1 MENNQ
6 ILRLEEI
13 TKEFP
18 GVKALDRVHL
28 DIVRGEVHALCG
40 ENGAGKSTLMKI
52 ISGAQPFTSGKMV
65 FEGESVR
72 FKTTREAQNAGIS
85 MIYQE
90 FNLIPHL
97 SVAENL
103 FVGRVPADKFGRVNW
118 KKLDSQAQGLLKRVG
133 LEIPTKRLVSE
144 LTTGEAQMVEIAK
157 CLSADAKLIIMDEPT
172 ASLTDKEIEF
182 LFQIVANLKEQGIS
196 IIYISHRLDEIF
208 EITDRI
214 TVFRDG
220 KYIDTKQTAE
230 TNHDELVSMMV
241 GKDIHDLYPER
252 TNPLSET
259 GECVLRVLEADDHEK
274 IHQVSFDVKAGEIV
288 GIAGLLGSGNIR
300 IGKLISGYYGKFD
313 GQVMVDGSAVEVTNP
328 RDALEAGISC
338 VSDDRKNE
346 GLVLI
351 RSVKENISLAS
362 LHKMLK
368 KRVFSSIDKTKEKQV
383 VDQQI
388 QRLNIKV
395 SSADQIT
402 GNLSGGNQ
410 QKVVFGKMLE
420 TAPKLLILN
429 EPTRG
434 IDIGAKAEIYQIM
447 RELSDLG
454 IGIILAS
461 SELPE
466 LIGMSD
472 RALVMREG
480 KIVKELM
487 HEDLTQEKVL
497 LYAAGGMENE

>member
-1 MENNQ
+1 
-6 ILRLEEI
+6 
-13 TKEFP
+13 
-18 GVKALDRVHL
+18 
-28 DIVRGEVHALCG
+28 
-40 ENGAGKSTLMKI
+40 
-52 ISGAQPFTSGKMV
+52 
-65 FEGESVR
+65 
-72 FKTTREAQNAGIS
+72 
-85 MIYQE
+85 
-90 FNLIPHL
+90 
-97 SVAENL
+97 
-103 FVGRVPADKFGRVNW
+103 
-118 KKLDSQAQGLLKRVG
+118 
-133 LEIPTKRLVSE
+133 
-144 LTTGEAQMVEIAK
+144 
-157 CLSADAKLIIMDEPT
+157 
-172 ASLTDKEIEF
+172 
-182 LFQIVANLKEQGIS
+182 
-196 IIYISHRLDEIF
+196 LDEIF

-220 KYIDTKQTAE
+220 KYIATKMTPE
-230 TNHDELVSMMV
+230 TTHDELVSMMV

-252 TNPLSET
+252 KVALAKEAAA
-259 GECVLRVLEADDHEK
+259 VLRVEQANDHQK
-274 IHQVSFDVKAGEIV
+274 IHDVSFEVKSGEIV

-300 IGKLISGYYGKFD
+300 IGKLISGYYGGFD
-313 GQVMVDGSAVEVTNP
+313 GQVEINGKAVQIHTP
-328 RDALEAGISC
+328 GDALEAGISC
-338 VSDDRKNE
+338 VSDDRKIE

-362 LHKMLK
+362 LHRLLK
-368 KRVFSSIDKTKEKQV
+368 KRIFSSIDKAKENQV
-383 VDQQI
+383 VDHQI
-388 QRLNIKV
+388 ERLNIKV
-395 SSADQIT
+395 SSSDQIA

-420 TAPKLLILN
+420 TTPQLLILN

-447 RELSDLG
+447 RELSEQG

-497 LYAAGGMENE
+497 LYAAGGMKDE

>member
-18 GVKALDRVHL
+18 GVKALDNVHL
-28 DIVRGEVHALCG
+28 EIASGEVHALCG

-52 ISGAQPFTSGKMV
+52 ISGAQSFTSGKMF
-65 FEGESVR
+65 FEGESVQ
-72 FKTTREAQNAGIS
+72 FKTTREAQDSGIS

-90 FNLIPHL
+90 FNLIPEL

-103 FVGRVPADKFGRVNW
+103 FIGRVPVNQYGKVNW
-118 KKLDSQAQGLLKRVG
+118 KKLDSDAQGLLKRVG
-133 LEIPTKRLVSE
+133 LEISTKQLISE
-144 LTTGEAQMVEIAK
+144 LTIGEAQMVEIAK
-157 CLSADAKLIIMDEPT
+157 CLSSDAKLIIMDEPT

-182 LFQIVANLKEQGIS
+182 LFQIVENLKKQGIS

-220 KYIDTKQTAE
+220 KYIATRMTSE
-230 TNHDELVSMMV
+230 TTHDELVSMMV
-241 GKDIHDLYPER
+241 GKDIRDLYPER
-252 TNPLSET
+252 KVAINKDAVD
-259 GECVLRVLEADDHEK
+259 VLQVEHANDHQK
-274 IHQVSFDVKAGEIV
+274 IHDVSLEVKAGEIV

-300 IGKLISGYYGKFD
+300 IGKLISGYYGEFD
-313 GQVMVDGSAVEVTNP
+313 GQVAIKGKTVHIHTPG
-328 RDALEAGISC
+328 DALQAGISC
-338 VSDDRKNE
+338 VSDDRKIE

-362 LHKMLK
+362 LHQLLK
-368 KRVFSSIDKTKEKQV
+368 KGIFSSIDKTKENQV

-388 QRLNIKV
+388 ERLNIKV
-395 SSADQIT
+395 SSSDQIT

-447 RELSDLG
+447 RELSEQG

-480 KIVKELM
+480 RIVKELKN
-487 HEDLTQEKVL
+487 EDLTQEKVL
-497 LYAAGGMENE
+497 LYAAGGMKDE

>member
-18 GVKALDRVHL
+18 GVIALDRVHL

-65 FEGESVR
+65 FEGESVQ

-118 KKLDSQAQGLLKRVG
+118 KKLDSQAQALLKRVG
-133 LEIPTKRLVSE
+133 LEIPTKRLVAE

-220 KYIDTKQTAE
+220 KYIDTKQTME

-252 TNPLSET
+252 ANPLPES
-259 GECVLRVLEADDHEK
+259 GECVLRVLEANDHEK
-274 IHQVSFDVKAGEIV
+274 IHQVSFDVKGGEIV

-313 GQVMVDGSAVEVTNP
+313 GQVMVDGSAVEVVNP

-368 KRVFSSIDKTKEKQV
+368 KRVFSSIDKAKEKQV

-420 TAPKLLILN
+420 TTPKLLILN

>member
-1 MENNQ
+1 MNKNQ

-18 GVKALDRVHL
+18 GVKALDCVHL
-28 DIVRGEVHALCG
+28 EIQKGEIHALCG

-52 ISGAQPFTSGKMV
+52 ISGAQSFTSGKMY
-65 FEGESVR
+65 FEEESVEFR
-72 FKTTREAQNAGIS
+72 NTREAQNKGIS

-97 SVAENL
+97 SIAENL
-103 FVGRVPADKFGRVNW
+103 FIGRFPVNKYGKVNW
-118 KKLDSQAQGLLKRVG
+118 KKLNQDANELLKRVG
-133 LEIPTKRLVSE
+133 LNISTKKIVFE
-144 LTTGEAQMVEIAK
+144 LTIGEAQMVEIAK
-157 CLSADAKLIIMDEPT
+157 CLSTDAKLIIMDEPT
-172 ASLTDKEIEF
+172 ASLTDKEIKY
-182 LFQIVANLKEQGIS
+182 LFQIVENLKKQGIS

-220 KYIDTKQTAE
+220 KFINTKYTNE
-230 TNHDELVSMMV
+230 TSHDELVRMMV
-241 GKDIHDLYPER
+241 GKDINNLYPKR
-252 TNPLSET
+252 INNLD
-259 GECVLRVLEADDHEK
+259 ADIKTLLHVEHINDHSQ
-274 IHQVSFDVKAGEIV
+274 IHDVSFDIKHGEIV
-288 GIAGLLGSGNIR
+288 GVAGLLGSGYIR
-300 IGKLISGYYGKFD
+300 LGKLISGYYGPVSGTINLD
-313 GQVMVDGSAVEVTNP
+313 GKEIKITTPS
-328 RDALEAGISC
+328 DALEAGISC

-351 RSVKENISLAS
+351 RSVKENITLAS
-362 LHKMLK
+362 LHKLIRK
-368 KRVFSSIDKTKEKQV
+368 HPFPYIDKVKEMQV
-383 VDQQI
+383 VKKQI
-388 QRLNIKV
+388 KRLNIKV
-395 SSADQIT
+395 SSSAQIT
-402 GNLSGGNQ
+402 ENLSGGNQ

-420 TAPKLLILN
+420 SEPRVLILN

-447 RELSDLG
+447 RELSEQG

-472 RALVMREG
+472 RALVMKKG

-487 HEDLTQEKVL
+487 HKDLTQEQVL
-497 LYAAGGMENE
+497 FYAAGGMENE

>member
-1 MENNQ
+1 MESNQ

-18 GVKALDRVHL
+18 GVKALDHVHL
-28 DIVRGEVHALCG
+28 EIASGEVHALCG

-52 ISGAQPFTSGKMV
+52 ISGAQSFTSGKMF
-65 FEGESVR
+65 FEGESVQ
-72 FKTTREAQNAGIS
+72 FKTTREAQDRGIS

-90 FNLIPHL
+90 FNLIPEL

-103 FVGRVPADKFGRVNW
+103 FIGRVPVNKYGKVNW
-118 KKLDSQAQGLLKRVG
+118 KKLDSDAQVLLKRVG
-133 LEIPTKRLVSE
+133 LEISTKQLISE
-144 LTTGEAQMVEIAK
+144 LTIGEAQMVEIAK

-182 LFQIVANLKEQGIS
+182 LFQIVENLKKQGIS

-220 KYIDTKQTAE
+220 KYIATKKTSA
-230 TNHDELVSMMV
+230 TSHDELVSMMV

-252 TNPLSET
+252 KVAIKKDARD
-259 GECVLRVLEADDHEK
+259 VLRVQHVNDHQK
-274 IHQVSFDVKAGEIV
+274 IHDVSLEVKAGEIV

-300 IGKLISGYYGKFD
+300 IGKLISGYYGGFD
-313 GQVMVDGSAVEVTNP
+313 GQVAINGNVVQIHTPA
-328 RDALEAGISC
+328 DALQAGISC
-338 VSDDRKNE
+338 VSDDRKTE

-362 LHKMLK
+362 LHQLLK
-368 KRVFSSIDKTKEKQV
+368 KRIFSSIDKTKENQV

-388 QRLNIKV
+388 ERLNIKV
-395 SSADQIT
+395 SSSDQIT

-420 TAPKLLILN
+420 TAPQLLILN

-447 RELSDLG
+447 RELSELG

-480 KIVKELM
+480 RIVKELK

-497 LYAAGGMENE
+497 LYAAGGMKDE